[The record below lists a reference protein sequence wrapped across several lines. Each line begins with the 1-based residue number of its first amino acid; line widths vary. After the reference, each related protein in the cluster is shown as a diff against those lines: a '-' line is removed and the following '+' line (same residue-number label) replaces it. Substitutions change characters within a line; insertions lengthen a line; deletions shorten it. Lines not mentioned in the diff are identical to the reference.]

1 MALVGNESQNQ
12 LAASCNSL
20 DMSTL
25 PDPRD
30 FYGTPEHRELV
41 EQRRA
46 EHQAAAQA
54 ESERRKAILAKK
66 KAAKDREAKRVRQRH
81 RIIKRVK
88 RCRATQRRKQRYGK
102 RAAMLVAR
110 WAFDRADS
118 EGSVRWKDRRNWVDR
133 LVRLITKQVRNH
145 LADKL
150 GSAELLKMNQRF
162 WEEVARSIFI
172 CYRKTGQHPP
182 ESVVKDRCGFPLD

>member
-1 MALVGNESQNQ
+1 
-12 LAASCNSL
+12 
-20 DMSTL
+20 MSTL

-30 FYGTPEHRELV
+30 FYGTPEHREFV

-46 EHQAAAQA
+46 EHQAAVQA
-54 ESERRKAILAKK
+54 ERERRKAILAKR

-81 RIIKRVK
+81 RIIKRLK
-88 RCRATQRRKQRYGK
+88 RWRATQRRKQRYGK

-150 GSAELLKMNQRF
+150 GSAELVETNQRF
-162 WEEVARSIFI
+162 WEEVARLIFI
-172 CYRKTGQHPP
+172 YYRKTGQHPP
-182 ESVVKDRCGFPLD
+182 ESVVRDRCGFPLD